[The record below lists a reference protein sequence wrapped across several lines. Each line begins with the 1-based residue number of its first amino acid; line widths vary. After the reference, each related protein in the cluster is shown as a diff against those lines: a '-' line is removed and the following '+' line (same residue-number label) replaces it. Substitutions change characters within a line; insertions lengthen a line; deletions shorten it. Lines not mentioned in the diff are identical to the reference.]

1 MCNLSEGIEERGH
14 KRGYKIGFQIGL
26 ILGFLV
32 SIESLK
38 ETLGLSPEESME
50 ILQIPEDERAKYRIL
65 LRQQQTSRTPQTD
78 S

>member
-1 MCNLSEGIEERGH
+1 MCNLSEGIEE
-14 KRGYKIGFQIGL
+14 RGYKIGFQIGL